1 MQVPSKGVIALPP
14 TTIEIVDLNSDIK
27 DHLRDVEIGLFEQQ
41 EGQAVEQSQLL
52 DDELP
57 HNTFASYARKYQPNS
72 EIRTHTPPKLPIKL
86 VQVCRAAARVPAA
99 EGHSQALPPPRLAP
113 SLDRQTCS
121 ECCTLPR
128 LEH

>member
-57 HNTFASYARKYQPNS
+57 TTRLPRTPESTSPTVRSGRIPLPSCPSSWCRYAALQLGS
-72 EIRTHTPPKLPIKL
+72 QL
-86 VQVCRAAARVPAA
+86 QRATLRL
-99 EGHSQALPPPRLAP
+99 SLRLALHRP
-113 SLDRQTCS
+113 WTARPVLSVVRCLV
-121 ECCTLPR
+121 
-128 LEH
+128 